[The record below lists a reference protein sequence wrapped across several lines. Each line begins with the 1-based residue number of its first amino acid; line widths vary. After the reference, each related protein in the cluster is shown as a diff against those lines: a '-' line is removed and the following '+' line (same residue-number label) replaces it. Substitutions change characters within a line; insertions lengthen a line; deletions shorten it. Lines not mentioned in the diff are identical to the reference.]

1 MANSNDVLP
10 VYIGDDRT
18 DEDAFKVNLSTLF
31 FKVLVKTL
39 CLLLCGKNIFCI
51 SCLWECVCVP
61 SVWLRWWMEWNM
73 GAAFWSPL
81 HQKAQVQ
88 LTPSVILLR
97 YRILLWLFVHPSS
110 YRKCWYILTSV
121 SPFPCNRTFTGTWV
135 SVLKVSSS
143 AVSSHI
149 IMPVP
154 GQAVPPSACALE
166 KIRHE

>member
-81 HQKAQVQ
+81 RQKAQVQ

-97 YRILLWLFVHPSS
+97 YRILPWLFFHPSS
-110 YRKCWYILTSV
+110 YRKCCTYWHQFLLFLVIEPLLAPESQSWKYLHQL
-121 SPFPCNRTFTGTWV
+121 FPH
-135 SVLKVSSS
+135 VL
-143 AVSSHI
+143 
-149 IMPVP
+149 
-154 GQAVPPSACALE
+154 
-166 KIRHE
+166 